1 MATLASTLRKKKAR
15 RKSSP
20 PPSAGEE
27 KKQRKPA
34 YLKRKMAVS
43 QPSDPEEKEADKV
56 AKEVSRA
63 GKSGGEEEA
72 KEDKKM
78 ISSKPVPSAQRLM
91 RRVNRAA
98 AQQNEEK
105 QQEPA
110 AKRVRRSVET
120 EDKEEQP
127 VQRLFRKG
135 KEDMEQAARRLRRA
149 AQPAQAEQETKPAA
163 AAKLRRSADKAGE
176 EQQEVKAQARLFRA
190 EAEAEEQQ
198 AAETG
203 AGGQDGVE
211 QEIEQRIENTRGKGD
226 PLPEAV
232 RKDMEQQ
239 FGQDFSAVVIHND
252 AEAAELCKN
261 LNARAFT
268 VGDDIYFAPGEF
280 APETESGRD
289 LLAHELTHT
298 LQQGMQVS
306 RKIYRADKGKTATS
320 TGKAGG
326 KSKAAA
332 AVAAPA
338 DEDHFDINQSGLTIK
353 VDLDPT
359 GKVVTFDKL
368 PMPPFKVPFHTG
380 TITMKRESRDES
392 QDSNKQRET
401 WMTANSSQAIQA
413 KVAEKV
419 KALTGDSANTQQSYV
434 LKQKPAG
441 YNQQEQRY
449 VGNQPAL
456 SQALTIPSWDRA
468 GKGKWFQVDHKQES
482 QLGGPDGANNLWLL
496 NQATNKNSGFSIR
509 RNLRSMAAR
518 VGELENA
525 SARAKGRKVRPGLGN
540 ADTIMA
546 NWTMKFNSGV
556 PDSTFNPGTL
566 PPHYIWESNEIVA
579 GQHLAIKGVQLIAED
594 PKSLGNEQQVML
606 FPFEGGGIGKKFAN
620 KSAPVGDEKKWWA
633 VSPWQVTSKTF
644 LTKPEEAESA
654 QFGSLE
660 LQLPSNRVTE
670 PHTGKVSITRIPG
683 AQYAGTLSMGDLI
696 RALGEKFEA
705 KQFCP
710 IRIDSLSS
718 GPNGIEAHGEVLP
731 TLPIFSG
738 ANLEFE
744 IAEGGFRVYRAFSS
758 DDIKLPRPLKVN
770 ESTLTVGVSSK
781 DGLVVEG
788 QVNFEIERMG
798 QGFLG
803 AAVSTGEGF
812 ALEGGFDFDSNLF
825 DRAHIDASYKN
836 EEFSVSGDIGIDSPD
851 KIKGIKAAS
860 VHVEYQT
867 GKFKADGSV
876 QPDIPGVQQADLTID
891 YTEEAGLTVGG
902 NLELTANP
910 AIRSGSIAVKVNKKG
925 DVWKVSATGSAQPAI
940 PGVDSQLTVSYDDGA
955 FTAEFSGA
963 YKRGML
969 TAQVT
974 VGASNRA
981 VGEDGKPSGEPL
993 PDGALNVYGSGS
1005 ATIKIAPWLQG
1016 TAGIRFDPN
1025 GEVTVSGEIGIPNNV
1040 EIFARKELEKSLFSA
1055 SVKVPI
1061 VPGIVAEVGGGLS
1074 AKAGIGPGVID
1085 QLRLG
1090 IEYNPAHEENTH
1102 VTGDA
1107 HLKVPAD
1114 AGLRLSAR
1122 AGIGVGITGVSVT
1135 GGLEIGGTL
1144 GIEGAAEAGVHIDWT
1159 PATGLDLTANLSIHA
1174 QPNFTFDV
1182 SGYVEVEALF
1192 FTVYENRWQLASYQ
1206 FGSGYQF
1213 GISLPIHYH
1222 EGQPFDISLDDVQ
1235 FQVPDIS
1242 VSDVVYGLIERI
1254 V

>member
-320 TGKAGG
+320 TGKAAPAPDTPPDPNKYDGPEG
-326 KSKAAA
+326 IFEKGSSEHKLKLKGVDLPSLKKPFTSFPVTVRRSSDERSGKQAQIWDNNVRDGAGLNKALTAKKSKAWKFEQGSEP
-332 AVAAPA
+332 VY
-338 DEDHFDINQSGLTIK
+338 FFSIK
-353 VDLDPT
+353 KT
-359 GKVVTFDKL
+359 GVRLVGTETKVRDRVLRPYWTPKGE
-368 PMPPFKVPFHTG
+368 MMPFH
-380 TITMKRESRDES
+380 
-392 QDSNKQRET
+392 
-401 WMTANSSQAIQA
+401 
-413 KVAEKV
+413 
-419 KALTGDSANTQQSYV
+419 
-434 LKQKPAG
+434 
-441 YNQQEQRY
+441 
-449 VGNQPAL
+449 
-456 SQALTIPSWDRA
+456 
-468 GKGKWFQVDHKQES
+468 VDHKLEY
-482 QLGGPDGANNLWLL
+482 QLGGEDENIDNLWLL
-496 NQATNKNSGFSIR
+496 DASSNTSSGSLIAHEIERCVNLLVSKTPDVMWTESKRPDYETLKANHEIKIIDGKFDKKVNGPEKTYTKKQIADDAIQMEPVEPMSLQQVKNAG
-509 RNLRSMAAR
+509 
-518 VGELENA
+518 LEPKPSNFVIYNNA
-525 SARAKGRKVRPGLGN
+525 SGGRSFSAKIPAGAEPAAVPFTDRKFIPGFRPTTIALTPEEQVVARIRGSLFSANPGL
-540 ADTIMA
+540 
-546 NWTMKFNSGV
+546 
-556 PDSTFNPGTL
+556 
-566 PPHYIWESNEIVA
+566 
-579 GQHLAIKGVQLIAED
+579 
-594 PKSLGNEQQVML
+594 
-606 FPFEGGGIGKKFAN
+606 
-620 KSAPVGDEKKWWA
+620 
-633 VSPWQVTSKTF
+633 
-644 LTKPEEAESA
+644 
-654 QFGSLE
+654 FG
-660 LQLPSNRVTE
+660 
-670 PHTGKVSITRIPG
+670 H
-683 AQYAGTLSMGDLI
+683 
-696 RALGEKFEA
+696 
-705 KQFCP
+705 
-710 IRIDSLSS
+710 
-718 GPNGIEAHGEVLP
+718 GIEIEIPVNRMEGLP
-731 TLPIFSG
+731 QAGYANFSAMRQTVIELFG
-738 ANLEFE
+738 ASNIELK
-744 IAEGGFRVYRAFSS
+744 GMS
-758 DDIKLPRPLKVN
+758 PLKVVDVQTDDLGGVTVRAQVLTDIQMIRKAN
-770 ESTLTVGVSSK
+770 IEVAITSDEVSLQKSFSSGELSLPGPVKITGSSLTIALSTKRGLAVEGQANLAIDKVGTGYIGAEASKGAKGGASFAVAGRFNFDPNLFDDPSFVAIAYRDDRFSGEGQLTVGQGRVRGVKSGS
-781 DGLVVEG
+781 LH
-788 QVNFEIERMG
+788 VNFNGDE
-798 QGFLG
+798 F
-803 AAVSTGEGF
+803 AVTGTV
-812 ALEGGFDFDSNLF
+812 D
-825 DRAHIDASYKN
+825 
-836 EEFSVSGDIGIDSPD
+836 
-851 KIKGIKAAS
+851 
-860 VHVEYQT
+860 
-867 GKFKADGSV
+867 
-876 QPDIPGVQQADLTID
+876 PDIPGVEQATIAVRRTEAEGLIYEGDLQ
-891 YTEEAGLTVGG
+891 LSS
-902 NLELTANP
+902 NP
-910 AIRSGSIAVKVNKKG
+910 AIRSGSIHAKLQQVDDG
-925 DVWKVSATGSAQPAI
+925 WKVSATGSAQPAI
-940 PGVDSQLTVSYDDGA
+940 PGVDSELTVSYDDGA

-981 VGEDGKPSGEPL
+981 IGEDGKPSGEPL